1 MLIVNVSC
9 RQWRL
14 WHWVNMSVTLLM
26 DHGHCKKHK
35 HKNINYKQFIIE
47 KISTLHMACF
57 DAKTKEKDGK
67 WVYGQ
72 WSCAHFTFM
81 YLLFFNIF
89 SLLHVSQDLINIH
102 VCILIWLWYCL
113 FPLTALPWPRI
124 WLWYLWC
131 EACGGYRPTIKQII
145 FPR

>member
-72 WSCAHFTFM
+72 WSCAHFTI
-81 YLLFFNIF
+81 LQHLFFAPYYVKIGLYSNIW
-89 SLLHVSQDLINIH
+89 
-102 VCILIWLWYCL
+102 IWYFL
-113 FPLTALPWPRI
+113 FLPTALYHGPISDCDICDVRRVADTDQ
-124 WLWYLWC
+124 LSN
-131 EACGGYRPTIKQII
+131 R
-145 FPR
+145 

>member
-1 MLIVNVSC
+1 MLIDNVSW

-35 HKNINYKQFIIE
+35 HKNINYKQFIIM
-47 KISTLHMACF
+47 KISKLHMACF

-72 WSCAHFTFM
+72 WSCAHFTIFTIVS
-81 YLLFFNIF
+81 IF
-89 SLLHVSQDLINIH
+89 SLIH
-102 VCILIWLWYCL
+102 TMKI
-113 FPLTALPWPRI
+113 ALYSDMDMVLSFSSNCFIPWPPISDCDIGDVRRVADTDQ
-124 WLWYLWC
+124 LSN
-131 EACGGYRPTIKQII
+131 R
-145 FPR
+145 